1 MSRRTLVRIAR
12 GLHWLGDELK
22 VAAQRLETEPATTNT
37 FPDNPGH
44 EGHHD
49 QVLTFVDLS
58 LDLRTHEA
66 RRGNRPIMLTRTE
79 FALLEL
85 LMRNPGQVVTR
96 EQIIDEV
103 WGSDFGATSPS
114 NTLSVYIG
122 YLRRKTEVAGRPRLI
137 RTIHGVGYTMR
148 L

>member
-12 GLHWLGDELK
+12 GLHWLGDELM
-22 VAAQRLETEPATTNT
+22 VAAQRLETESAATAPFTN
-37 FPDNPGH
+37 NPGH
-44 EGHHD
+44 HSRHD
-49 QVLTFVDLS
+49 DVLSFADLS

-66 RRGNRPIMLTRTE
+66 RRGDRPILLTRTE

-85 LMRNPGQVVTR
+85 LMRHPGQVVSR

-103 WGSDFGATSPS
+103 WGSEFGTTSPS

-122 YLRRKTEVAGRPRLI
+122 YLRRKTEAAGRPRLI
-137 RTIHGVGYTMR
+137 RTIHGVGYTIR